1 MKKRSIRGEIATG
14 ILVGIA
20 VAGVVAYL
28 FKGSKMDGE
37 SRRAER
43 SEEATKELE
52 TAVKKVEEAH
62 KAKGAA
68 AAASVSQI
76 GTAAGSLPEDSR
88 VGQFIAREVPVALTY
103 LPEPDPKALLESGK
117 RRLAVM
123 EGKLAEAGKLYE
135 AAYTEAISAKERAI
149 KAEKERDNALAE
161 RRAAD
166 AAISEAAA
174 VNRALAQRS
183 MLQWFGIGLLAL
195 GAGYLWLTGISP
207 RTIGRAMASI
217 RAGEET
223 PVQAFDRLLPD
234 WMHARV
240 QTAAR
245 LATPLAEDTEQTRKA
260 AAANPGGKITVAA
273 AANI

>member
-14 ILVGIA
+14 ILIGIA
-20 VAGVVAYL
+20 VAGVVAYVL
-28 FKGSKMDGE
+28 KGSKVDGE

-52 TAVKKVEEAH
+52 IAVKKVEDAH

-68 AAASVSQI
+68 AAASVAQI

-135 AAYTEAISAKERAI
+135 AAYTDAISAKERAI
-149 KAEKERDNALAE
+149 KAEKERDEALAA

-174 VNRALAQRS
+174 ANRALAQRA
-183 MLQWFGIGLLAL
+183 MLQWFGIGLLAA

-223 PVQAFDRLLPD
+223 PVQAFDRVLPE

-240 QTAAR
+240 QKAAR
-245 LATPLAEDTEQTRKA
+245 LATPFAEDTAQTVK
-260 AAANPGGKITVAA
+260 TVATNLTVKTAGA
-273 AANI
+273 AGL